1 MTHGEL
7 YNAVQGFG
15 TSIRAAASAEFPRQF
30 PVPEGEQLLAFRIH
44 RLGLKARW

>member
-1 MTHGEL
+1 MKH
-7 YNAVQGFG
+7 NIMCQGFG